1 MIDQRPIKPA
11 YLDLI
16 PLKHFVKKDSE
27 AQRNQFKEQQK
38 QETADKNNL
47 GMGSFDWNKMLAKD
61 LAERI

>member
-27 AQRNQFKEQQK
+27 AQRNQFKEQ
-38 QETADKNNL
+38 
-47 GMGSFDWNKMLAKD
+47 
-61 LAERI
+61 